1 MQHKKETIEIVENNS
16 ILFIM
21 VILSKKNS
29 TINKSVNELFW
40 NIKKKLRAPILFAPF
55 KIRSK

>member
-16 ILFIM
+16 ILFIT

-29 TINKSVNELFW
+29 AINKSVNELFW
-40 NIKKKLRAPILFAPF
+40 NI
-55 KIRSK
+55 